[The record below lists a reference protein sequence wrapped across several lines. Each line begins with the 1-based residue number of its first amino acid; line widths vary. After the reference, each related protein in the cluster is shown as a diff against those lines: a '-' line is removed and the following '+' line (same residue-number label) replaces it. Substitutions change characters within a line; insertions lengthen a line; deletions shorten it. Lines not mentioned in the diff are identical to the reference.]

1 MTRIEVGGHSVK
13 MVDLKFGL
21 LCAEVA
27 LDFGHRRPL
36 IIQAAAK
43 TPWLVLMTLA
53 LHAETAVYALQ
64 AVDEDEHAETVNEF
78 AYALDEYV
86 SGMTGNESLADI
98 GQNHAE

>member
-1 MTRIEVGGHSVK
+1 MTRIEVGGHAVK
-13 MVDLKFGL
+13 LADLKFGRMV
-21 LCAEVA
+21 AEVT
-27 LDFGHRRPL
+27 LDLGHRRPL

-43 TPWLVLMTLA
+43 TPWLALMEMA

-98 GQNHAE
+98 GQTDAE